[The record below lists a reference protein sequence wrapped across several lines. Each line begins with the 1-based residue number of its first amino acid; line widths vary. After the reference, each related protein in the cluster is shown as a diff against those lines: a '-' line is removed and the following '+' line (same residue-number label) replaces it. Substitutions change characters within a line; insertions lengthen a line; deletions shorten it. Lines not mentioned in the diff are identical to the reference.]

1 MKIACLTS
9 MYKKHAEEIYLEK
22 KDLSTKHSDYQKEY
36 IRWHALSSYVRWYE
50 YIGNKGIEC
59 LEFIN
64 NVPEIALKWAEEN
77 NYSPKLKDD
86 IMDIGHEMIKRFKPD
101 IIFIFAPQL
110 YLKNNFV
117 NELINSF
124 VKKPKLIAWYGANA
138 GDENIFNYF
147 DLTLSNSKQLV
158 SNIRRKGNKAKFL
171 QHAFDPII
179 LEKIKIKENRIN
191 KVGFFG
197 NLNRDS
203 EDFKKRNEILSF
215 LSKRKG
221 LIDIYGENNDTKN
234 KDLIKYNLLKGR
246 MHLSKLVKRF
256 SNFERINYWSDESN
270 MPSNRNY
277 ILTDRIKGIKKPL
290 YGKRMLERLALY
302 GIALNCHNS
311 HTGNY
316 ACNMRMFEATG
327 VGCALITDKK
337 DDIDDYFDVGNEII
351 IF

>member
-1 MKIACLTS
+1 M
-9 MYKKHAEEIYLEK
+9 
-22 KDLSTKHSDYQKEY
+22 
-36 IRWHALSSYVRWYE
+36 SSYVRWYE

-197 NLNRDS
+197 NLNQDS

-246 MHLSKLVKRF
+246 MHLSKLVNRF

-277 ILTDRIKGIKKPL
+277 IHTDRIKGIKKPL

-351 IF
+351 IFEDYRDLPCIIKELINDKKLRKKDINCRAEKNDRKLYN